1 MKHVLVIRPDGT
13 IKQRSW
19 PKGTNEQLHF
29 LQAQVG
35 GYIETVRTGTP
46 GIIMIVNEEG
56 LIRGL
61 QYNELATRVYLE
73 GMGASPIMGP
83 AVLVSDAGEE
93 FDGMDT
99 GDANLMMGRLFELK
113 KQEVHA

>member
-13 IKQRSW
+13 IKQRNW
-19 PKGTNEQLHF
+19 PKRDEQLHF
-29 LQAQVG
+29 LQEQVG

-56 LIRGL
+56 LLRAL
-61 QYNELATRVYLE
+61 PYNELATRVYLE

-83 AVLVSDAGEE
+83 AVLVRDAGEE

-99 GDANLMMGRLFELK
+99 SDANLMMGHLFELK
-113 KQEVHA
+113 TEEVTA